1 MNSPPVTGVDPMK
14 GTKMKEFDIFIQ
26 SLSDGL
32 KAFAKGV
39 ETVAGQLDDF
49 VQSQAQADEEE
60 EKRRSKEESAAA
72 PLEKKNRSK
81 ESEPAPTEAPSAGV
95 SSPEASSVK
104 ESPKETPMDAQS
116 LSATETILQR
126 ILRSKNGVDIDTLVK
141 ETGYDRRKIYN
152 IIYRLKNREQVKNK
166 SKGVYVKA

>member
-1 MNSPPVTGVDPMK
+1 MK
-14 GTKMKEFDIFIQ
+14 GKKMKEFDIFIK

-49 VQSQAQADEEE
+49 MQSQEQADEEE
-60 EKRRSKEESAAA
+60 KKRRSKEETATT
-72 PLEKKNRSK
+72 PLEKKTGSK
-81 ESEPAPTEAPSAGV
+81 GPKSAPAEAPSTAV
-95 SSPEASSVK
+95 SSPEASSLK
-104 ESPKETPMDAQS
+104 ESPTETPMDAQS

-126 ILRSKNGVDIDTLVK
+126 ILRAKNGVEIDTLVK

-152 IIYRLKNREQVKNK
+152 IIYRLKNRGQVKNK

>member
-1 MNSPPVTGVDPMK
+1 
-14 GTKMKEFDIFIQ
+14 MKEFEIFVK

-49 VQSQAQADEEE
+49 VQSQQTDEEE
-60 EKRRSKEESAAA
+60 KKDKPEEETPVT
-72 PLEKKNRSK
+72 PLEKKTGSK
-81 ESEPAPTEAPSAGV
+81 EPETV
-95 SSPEASSVK
+95 SPEPVAPK
-104 ESPKETPMDAQS
+104 PSPYEEPEDTQT

-126 ILRSKNGVDIDTLVK
+126 ILRARNGVDIETLVE

-152 IIYRLKNREQVKNK
+152 IIYRLKKRNQVKNK
-166 SKGVYVKA
+166 SKGVYIKA